1 MVSALIEPGQCVVFL
16 DETLKSHWQCLS
28 PPRRVNGYKPVVGK
42 PDEMQGGG
50 NNFMVHGNGDKLQ
63 PGGPIGFN
71 ADYNSF
77 TA

>member
-1 MVSALIEPGQCVVFL
+1 MGTSQ
-16 DETLKSHWQCLS
+16 LS
-28 PPRRVNGYKPVVGK
+28 GK

-50 NNFMVHGNGDKLQ
+50 GDNFMVHGNGDKLW

>member
-1 MVSALIEPGQCVVFL
+1 MGTSQ
-16 DETLKSHWQCLS
+16 LS
-28 PPRRVNGYKPVVGK
+28 GK
-42 PDEMQGGG
+42 PDEMQGGD
-50 NNFMVHGNGDKLQ
+50 NFMVHGNGDKLW

>member
-1 MVSALIEPGQCVVFL
+1 MGTSQ
-16 DETLKSHWQCLS
+16 LS
-28 PPRRVNGYKPVVGK
+28 GK

-50 NNFMVHGNGDKLQ
+50 GDNFMVHGNGDKLQ

>member
-1 MVSALIEPGQCVVFL
+1 MGTSQ
-16 DETLKSHWQCLS
+16 LS
-28 PPRRVNGYKPVVGK
+28 GSLMKCR
-42 PDEMQGGG
+42 GGG